1 MKTNMPDSA
10 MPKSNTIDQS
20 ALKEQMKQG
29 SLTTMRSGKSG
40 KGSNP
45 NGK

>member
-1 MKTNMPDSA
+1 MKSNMPDSP

-20 ALKEQMKQG
+20 ALKEQVKQG

-40 KGSNP
+40 AGSTP
-45 NGK
+45 GK